1 MQFFFSIDRKIPDD
15 FNLPKHARDVEE
27 RKVQQVELKSRLS
40 RVECEN
46 ESLKQKITLME
57 DKMLEQNIVITGISE
72 DKWEDLEPRK
82 GKVCSVLA
90 NLMEGTTHEEKL
102 KKANGLDITHTER
115 LGRFNPQ
122 KGRPV
127 SIRFIHKQDVD
138 MVLANKKKLSKGV
151 FIDQQYS
158 DETEL
163 ERRRLRP
170 VLPAAR

>member
-1 MQFFFSIDRKIPDD
+1 M
-15 FNLPKHARDVEE
+15 EE
-27 RKVQQVELKSRLS
+27 IKMQQVELKSRLS
-40 RVECEN
+40 RVEREN

-57 DKMLEQNIVITGISE
+57 DKMLEHNIVITGISE

-115 LGRFNPQ
+115 LGKFNPQ

-127 SIRFIHKQDVD
+127 SIIRFVHKQDVD